1 MKNKVITRR
10 YMKVKLK
17 KLIKSL
23 NNAQG
28 FLEQTGYMTADR
40 WNEINNVKRLLCA
53 VINEMS
59 VDEKLQDDNC
69 NL

>member
-10 YMKVKLK
+10 YMKVELK
-17 KLIKSL
+17 KLIKLL

-40 WNEINNVKRLLCA
+40 WNEINNVKRLLCI

-59 VDEKLQDDNC
+59 VDEKLQYDNC
-69 NL
+69 NF